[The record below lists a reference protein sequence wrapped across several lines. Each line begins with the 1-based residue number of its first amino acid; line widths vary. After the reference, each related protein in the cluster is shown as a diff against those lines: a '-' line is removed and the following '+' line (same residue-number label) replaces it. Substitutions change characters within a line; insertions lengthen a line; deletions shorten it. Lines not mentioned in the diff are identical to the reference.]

1 MRLNRILGLVLTAV
15 TALAASGAQAAP
27 ITLTADPSSNFSLGI
42 SAGGLGN
49 GSNSGQITG
58 SMNTD
63 IDLTP
68 TITDGTGSFSV
79 ANFSITGLLLGTLT
93 IQNFHI
99 TVTNPS
105 SVTGTGSNPYNVDIA
120 GAVVSVDAG
129 QVVLNGSNSG
139 QITGSMNTDIDLTPT
154 ITDGTGSFSVAN
166 FTITGLLLGPLTIQ
180 NFHITVTN
188 PSSVTGTGSNPY
200 NVDIGGAV
208 VSVDGGQVVLG
219 GSTLFNFNTSPTVV
233 TAPPGSNSTLTL
245 GASSTTWSIPF
256 TTTSTLS
263 TLGIPVNITIGTQLN
278 LTGPAVVPEPGTVM
292 LVGAGLV
299 GLVAAGRRKKA

>member
-42 SAGGLGN
+42 AAG
-49 GSNSGQITG
+49 SSSSGQITG

-93 IQNFHI
+93 IQNFHL
-99 TVTNPS
+99 TVTNPG

-120 GAVVSVDAG
+120 
-129 QVVLNGSNSG
+129 
-139 QITGSMNTDIDLTPT
+139 
-154 ITDGTGSFSVAN
+154 
-166 FTITGLLLGPLTIQ
+166 
-180 NFHITVTN
+180 
-188 PSSVTGTGSNPY
+188 
-200 NVDIGGAV
+200 GAV

-256 TTTSTLS
+256 TTVSTLS